1 MVLIR
6 TGLAVALTYGTAFTL
21 LCLGSAFAQSQTSS
35 GLLSVSITVNGV
47 GPAVTTTVPPP
58 TTAGGCVTQ
67 TLFNVF
73 GAVVRVTCVDNPFV
87 SITPSIDMQFPGKF
101 GSTFRYPLYSN
112 PNSFN
117 LLTGSDFSFNEVSR
131 LRRSGSGN
139 NFNSPTSIV
148 TDLSIYRTAPQ
159 ATIDAQGDTD
169 LINMVISF

>member
-6 TGLAVALTYGTAFTL
+6 AGLAIALTYGSAFTL
-21 LCLGSAFAQSQTSS
+21 LCSGSAFAQNRTSIGVFS
-35 GLLSVSITVNGV
+35 LGITLNGV
-47 GPAVTTTVPPP
+47 APAGLASTPPP
-58 TTAGGCVTQ
+58 ATAGACVTQ

-117 LLTGSDFSFNEVSR
+117 LLTGSGFSFNEASR
-131 LRRSGSGN
+131 LRSSGLGN
-139 NFNSPTSIV
+139 NFNSPASIV
-148 TDLSIYRTAPQ
+148 TDLSIYRTESQ
-159 ATIDAQGDTD
+159 ATIDAQGETD

>member
-1 MVLIR
+1 MTSIKALI
-6 TGLAVALTYGTAFTL
+6 TFVSTALL
-21 LCLGSAFAQSQTSS
+21 LVSGCTSAQSQTST
-35 GLLSVSITVNGV
+35 GLLSVSITLNGV
-47 GPAVTTTVPPP
+47 GPAVTTAVPPP
-58 TTAGGCVTQ
+58 ATAGVCVTQ
-67 TLFNVF
+67 TLFNLF

-117 LLTGSDFSFNEVSR
+117 LLTGSDFSFNDVSR
-131 LRRSGSGN
+131 LRRSGLGN